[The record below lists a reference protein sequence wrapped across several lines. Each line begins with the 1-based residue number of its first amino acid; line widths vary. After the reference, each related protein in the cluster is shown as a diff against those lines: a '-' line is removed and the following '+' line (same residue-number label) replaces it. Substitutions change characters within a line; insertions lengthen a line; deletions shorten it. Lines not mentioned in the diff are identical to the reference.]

1 MPFNFQIFILL
12 LDGLGIGAQKDS
24 FKFGDGGANTLKHL
38 IENTKIKYP
47 NLKNFGLF
55 YFIDKNLKG
64 EAGGGRFFQKSK
76 GKDTT
81 SGHWELMGVPV
92 KHPFPTYPK
101 GFPQKIIKKFE
112 DKTGRKVI
120 GNKPASGTEIIK
132 ELGEEHIKT
141 GALIVYTSQDS
152 VFQIAGCEDI
162 IPVEELY
169 KYCKIAREML
179 EEPDNVLR
187 VIARPFKIINGEY
200 IRTERRKDFSLKPPE
215 PTFLSLL
222 EEKGGRT
229 LGIGK
234 ISDIFAGE
242 GISENWKYKN
252 LEEALFLFKKS
263 LKENFALTFAN
274 LGDFDTLYGH
284 RRDVNGFAKAL
295 KKVDEFLP
303 EILNNLGE
311 DQIFVLTADHGCD
324 PTYKGTDHTRE
335 YVPCLFYGKKIKK
348 GVICKDAPQTTL
360 AYTLN
365 YIFGLDFYKKKGYGP
380 LIVKCEAH
388 I

>member
-24 FKFGDGGANTLKHL
+24 HKFGDEGANTLKHL

-55 YFIDKNLKG
+55 SFIDKDLKG
-64 EAGGGRFFQKSK
+64 EASGGKFFQKSK

-92 KHPFPTYPK
+92 KYTFPTYPK
-101 GFPQKIIKKFE
+101 GFPEKIIKKFE
-112 DKTGRKVI
+112 EKTGRKVI

-132 ELGEEHIKT
+132 ELGEEHLKT
-141 GALIVYTSQDS
+141 GALIVYTSADS
-152 VFQIAGCEDI
+152 VFQIAACEDI

-169 KYCKIAREML
+169 KYCKIAREIL
-179 EEPDNVLR
+179 VKPNNVLR
-187 VIARPFKIINGEY
+187 VIARPFKVINGEY
-200 IRTERRKDFSLKPPE
+200 IRTEKRKDFSLKPPK
-215 PTFLSLL
+215 PTFLSLF
-222 EEKGGRT
+222 KNIGGRI

-234 ISDIFAGE
+234 IFDIFAGE
-242 GISENWKYKN
+242 GITENWKYKN
-252 LEEALFLFKKS
+252 LEEALSLLKKS
-263 LKENFALTFAN
+263 LNEDFNLTFAN

-284 RRDVNGFAKAL
+284 RRDVDGFAKAL

-303 EILNNLGE
+303 EILNNLKE
-311 DQIFVLTADHGCD
+311 NQIFVLTADHGCD

-348 GVICKDAPQTTL
+348 GVICKEAPQTTL

-365 YIFGLDFYKKKGYGP
+365 HFLNLDFYKKKGYGQ
-380 LIVKCEAH
+380 LIVKGEGF